1 MTVVEE
7 STNAV
12 PTPDNN
18 LNDQKPAGFGRML
31 RKEDPRFVRGM
42 GQYCD
47 DVELP
52 GMLHLA
58 ILRSPYA
65 HARIVSI
72 DKTAAEAHPKVKAV
86 ITGEDLAASNLAWMP
101 TLSNDVQAVLA
112 TDKVRFQH
120 QEVAFVVAEDRYSA
134 RDALE
139 LIDVEYD
146 PLPAVID
153 VRKALAPDAPI
164 IRDDLDGKTNNHCF
178 EWEAGDKAAT
188 DAVFADADAAEDG
201 IVVTE
206 DIVYPRVHPAPM
218 ETCGCVADVE
228 RVSGKLTL
236 WCTTQAP
243 HAHRTVYALVAGLPE
258 HKIRIIAPD
267 IGGGFGNKVPIY
279 PGYVCAIVASLVI
292 GKPVKWMED
301 RTENLVSTGFAR
313 DYVMRGEIAATR
325 DGKIRAI
332 RTEVLADHGAFN
344 GTAAPV
350 KYPAGF
356 FGVFTGSYDLEA
368 AYAHMD
374 AVYTNKAPGGV
385 AYACSFRITEAVYL
399 VERMVDV
406 LAHDLDMD
414 PAELRLKN
422 FIQPD
427 QFPYESK
434 TGWIYDSGD
443 YEPAMRKAMAMA
455 GYDELRRE
463 QAEKRERGELMGIG
477 ISFFTEAVGAGP
489 RKDMDILGLGMA
501 DGCELRV
508 HPTGKAVVRLSV
520 KTQGQ
525 GHETTFAQIIAEE
538 IGIPPEDIDV
548 VHGDTDNTPFG
559 LGTYGSRSTPVS
571 GAAAALVARKVRDKA
586 QIIASGMLEASVADI
601 EYEAGAFRVKGDPEK
616 SVTIQDIAMKAHG
629 AGDLPDGLEGG
640 LEAQICYNPENLTY
654 PFGAYICVVDID
666 PGTAEVTVRRFIA
679 VDDCGTQINPMI
691 IEGQV
696 HGGLADGVGMA
707 LMEMIAFDED
717 GNCVSG
723 TLMDYLIPTA
733 MEVPDWET
741 GHTVTP
747 SPHHPIGA
755 KGIGESATVGSPP
768 AIVNAVIDALKPYGV
783 RHADM
788 PLTPSRVWETMQG
801 NHTPPI

>member
-18 LNDQKPAGFGRML
+18 LNDHKPNGFGRML
-31 RKEDPRFVRGM
+31 RKEDPRLVRGL
-42 GQYCD
+42 GQFCD

-58 ILRSPYA
+58 ILRSPMA
-65 HARIVSI
+65 HAKIVSI
-72 DKTAAEAHPKVKAV
+72 DKSAAEAHPKVKAV
-86 ITGEDLAASNLAWMP
+86 ITGADLAAQNLAWMP

-139 LIDVEYD
+139 LIDVEYEWID
-146 PLPAVID
+146 PVID
-153 VRKALAPDAPI
+153 VRKSLDPDAPI
-164 IRDDLDGKTNNHCF
+164 IRDDLEGKTDNHCF
-178 EWEAGDKAAT
+178 DWEAGDKDAT
-188 DAVFADADAAEDG
+188 DAVFADAAENG
-201 IVVTE
+201 IVVAE
-206 DIVYPRVHPAPM
+206 DIIYPRVHPAPM

-228 RVSGKLTL
+228 RVSGKLTM
-236 WCTTQAP
+236 WSTTQAP
-243 HAHRTVYALVAGLPE
+243 HAHRTIYALVAGLPE

-313 DYVMRGEIAATR
+313 DYIMRGEIAATK

-332 RTEVLADHGAFN
+332 RTNVLADHGAFN

-356 FGVFTGSYDLEA
+356 FGVFTGSYDIEA

-399 VERMVDV
+399 IERMVDV
-406 LAHDLDMD
+406 LAYDLEMD

-422 FIQPD
+422 FIQPE
-427 QFPYESK
+427 QFPYMSK
-434 TGWIYDSGD
+434 TGWLYDSGD
-443 YEPAMRKAMAMA
+443 YEPAMRKAMEMA
-455 GYDELRRE
+455 GYDELRKE

-501 DGCELRV
+501 DGCELRI

-525 GHETTFAQIIAEE
+525 GHETTFAQIIAHE

-601 EYEAGAFRVKGDPEK
+601 EYEAGTFRVKGDPEK
-616 SVTIQDIAMKAHG
+616 SVTIQDVAMRAHG
-629 AGDLPDGLEGG
+629 AGDLPDGIEGG

-654 PFGAYICVVDID
+654 PFGAYICVVDVD
-666 PGTAEVTVRRFIA
+666 PGTAEVKVRRFIA
-679 VDDCGTQINPMI
+679 IDDCGTQINPMI

-707 LMEMIAFDED
+707 LMEMISFDEE
-717 GNCVSG
+717 GNCLAGS
-723 TLMDYLIPTA
+723 LMDYLIPTA

-768 AIVNAVIDALKPYGV
+768 AVVNAVVDALKPYGI